1 MAAVLAIAGAVISPS
16 AANALEGGYDDKY
29 TAYMEP
35 EYFGAAHPETLSQP
49 IVVQDYDKWKTF
61 DGAAI
66 AFCFNEA
73 KSLPPSGELLNEG
86 GHNTD
91 KLPVLTRKQAD
102 GNLHRYADSPLNGA
116 IDRPVINI
124 IYNADRV
131 GHHYGLQDWEINMV
145 TQQAIWHF
153 TDSENSGKGEISDF
167 NQAQNAA
174 YITLMGGQ
182 VQDGPGLI
190 EAPSNVVLDIYE
202 SDQSIIST
210 EGKPYQNLLSTT
222 LRETPDFEEITPS
235 LKTFAHGQTEDDK
248 TIGAEGGTIN
258 DVVTYS
264 GLDTS
269 KEYTIEGELMV
280 RGDNGEAES
289 TGITGKTEAFTPEA
303 HLGKKT
309 VEFELTAEQAAK
321 YAGKTLV
328 VFETLKSGGEE
339 VATHH
344 DIKDEDQAMTVEE
357 GETPE
362 ASLKTSARDQ
372 ADDDKVLAAEGGVIV
387 DAVTYEGLTVG
398 QEYTVKGE
406 LQERQADGTAKA
418 TGIVG
423 EATFTPESESGTV
436 EVEFEVP
443 AGYAGKTLVVFEK
456 VFDAEGNVVASHEDI
471 DDKEQTVTVE
481 DEEETPE
488 ASLKTSARDQ
498 ADDDKVLAAEGGVI
512 VDAVTYEG
520 LTVGQ
525 EYTVKGELQERQADG
540 TAKATG
546 IVGEATFT
554 PESESGTVEV
564 EFEVP
569 AGYAGKTLVVFEK
582 VFDAEGNVVASHED
596 IDDKEQTVTVEDE
609 EKEIPVGS
617 SSGWWAWIIGL
628 IGGGLIGSS
637 VGGSSE
643 GSSYGSSGNSGHNVF
658 SGSSQRDEIPREEV
672 PYKGGETPRDD
683 VGKQSTNN
691 MPEHGERYTPQ
702 QAKATTTSG
711 LANTGANVVGVAIAA
726 LILIAV
732 GGVLYLR
739 RRIA

>member
-1 MAAVLAIAGAVISPS
+1 MESTNNSRRWRSDTDRATGTQSWWKRISAVLMAAVLAIAGAVISPS

-35 EYFGAAHPETLSQP
+35 EYFGAAHPGTLSQP
-49 IVVQDYDKWKTF
+49 IVVQGYDKWETF

-66 AFCFNEA
+66 AFCFNET
-73 KSLPPSGELLNEG
+73 KSLPPSGGLLNQG

-280 RGDNGEAES
+280 RGENGEAES

-423 EATFTPESESGTV
+423 EATFTPESE
-436 EVEFEVP
+436 
-443 AGYAGKTLVVFEK
+443 
-456 VFDAEGNVVASHEDI
+456 N
-471 DDKEQTVTVE
+471 
-481 DEEETPE
+481 
-488 ASLKTSARDQ
+488 
-498 ADDDKVLAAEGGVI
+498 
-512 VDAVTYEG
+512 
-520 LTVGQ
+520 
-525 EYTVKGELQERQADG
+525 
-540 TAKATG
+540 
-546 IVGEATFT
+546 
-554 PESESGTVEV
+554 GTVEV

-672 PYKGGETPRDD
+672 PYKGGETPRGD
-683 VGKQSTNN
+683 VVKQSTNN
-691 MPEHGERYTPQ
+691 TPEHGERYTPQ

>member
-1 MAAVLAIAGAVISPS
+1 MESTNNSRRWRSDTDRATGTQSWWKRISAVLMAAVLAIAGAVISPS

-35 EYFGAAHPETLSQP
+35 EYFGAAHPGTLSQP
-49 IVVQDYDKWKTF
+49 IVVQDYDKWETF

-66 AFCFNEA
+66 AFCFNET
-73 KSLPPSGELLNEG
+73 KSLPPSGGLLNQG

-280 RGDNGEAES
+280 RGENGEAES

-423 EATFTPESESGTV
+423 EATFTPESE
-436 EVEFEVP
+436 
-443 AGYAGKTLVVFEK
+443 
-456 VFDAEGNVVASHEDI
+456 N
-471 DDKEQTVTVE
+471 
-481 DEEETPE
+481 
-488 ASLKTSARDQ
+488 
-498 ADDDKVLAAEGGVI
+498 
-512 VDAVTYEG
+512 
-520 LTVGQ
+520 
-525 EYTVKGELQERQADG
+525 
-540 TAKATG
+540 
-546 IVGEATFT
+546 
-554 PESESGTVEV
+554 GTVEV

-643 GSSYGSSGNSGHNVF
+643 GNSYGSSGNSGHNVF

-672 PYKGGETPRDD
+672 PYKGGETPRGD
-683 VGKQSTNN
+683 VVKQSTNN
-691 MPEHGERYTPQ
+691 TPEHGERYTPQ

-732 GGVLYLR
+732 GGVPYLR

>member
-35 EYFGAAHPETLSQP
+35 EYFGAAHPGTLSQP
-49 IVVQDYDKWKTF
+49 IVVQDYDKWETF

-66 AFCFNEA
+66 AFCFNET
-73 KSLPPSGELLNEG
+73 KSLPPSGGLLNQG

-222 LRETPDFEEITPS
+222 LRETPDFEETTPS

-280 RGDNGEAES
+280 RGENGEAES

-372 ADDDKVLAAEGGVIV
+372 ADDDKVLAVEGGVIV

-423 EATFTPESESGTV
+423 EATFTPESE
-436 EVEFEVP
+436 
-443 AGYAGKTLVVFEK
+443 
-456 VFDAEGNVVASHEDI
+456 N
-471 DDKEQTVTVE
+471 
-481 DEEETPE
+481 
-488 ASLKTSARDQ
+488 
-498 ADDDKVLAAEGGVI
+498 
-512 VDAVTYEG
+512 
-520 LTVGQ
+520 
-525 EYTVKGELQERQADG
+525 
-540 TAKATG
+540 
-546 IVGEATFT
+546 
-554 PESESGTVEV
+554 GTVEV

-643 GSSYGSSGNSGHNVF
+643 GNSYGSSGNSGHNVF

-672 PYKGGETPRDD
+672 PYKGGETPRGD
-683 VGKQSTNN
+683 VVKQSTNN
-691 MPEHGERYTPQ
+691 TPEHGERYTPQ

>member
-1 MAAVLAIAGAVISPS
+1 MESTNNSRRWRSDTDRATGTQSWWKRISAVLMAAVLAIAGAVISPS

-35 EYFGAAHPETLSQP
+35 EYFGAAHPGTLSQP

-66 AFCFNEA
+66 AFCFNET
-73 KSLPPSGELLNEG
+73 KSLPPSGGLLNEG

-102 GNLHRYADSPLNGA
+102 GDLHRYADSPLNGA

-153 TDSENSGKGEISDF
+153 TDSENSGKGEITDF

-210 EGKPYQNLLSTT
+210 EGKSYQNLLSTT

-280 RGDNGEAES
+280 RGENGEAEP

-423 EATFTPESESGTV
+423 EATFTPESE
-436 EVEFEVP
+436 
-443 AGYAGKTLVVFEK
+443 
-456 VFDAEGNVVASHEDI
+456 N
-471 DDKEQTVTVE
+471 
-481 DEEETPE
+481 
-488 ASLKTSARDQ
+488 
-498 ADDDKVLAAEGGVI
+498 
-512 VDAVTYEG
+512 
-520 LTVGQ
+520 
-525 EYTVKGELQERQADG
+525 
-540 TAKATG
+540 
-546 IVGEATFT
+546 
-554 PESESGTVEV
+554 GTVEV

-672 PYKGGETPRDD
+672 PYKGGETPRGD
-683 VGKQSTNN
+683 VVKQSTNN

>member
-1 MAAVLAIAGAVISPS
+1 MESTNNSRRWRSDTDRATGTQSWWKRISAVLMAAVLAIAGAVISPS

-35 EYFGAAHPETLSQP
+35 EYFGAAHPGTLSQP
-49 IVVQDYDKWKTF
+49 IVVQDYDKWETF

-66 AFCFNEA
+66 AFCFNET
-73 KSLPPSGELLNEG
+73 KSLPPSGGLLNQG

-280 RGDNGEAES
+280 RGENGEAES

-423 EATFTPESESGTV
+423 EATFTPESE
-436 EVEFEVP
+436 
-443 AGYAGKTLVVFEK
+443 
-456 VFDAEGNVVASHEDI
+456 N
-471 DDKEQTVTVE
+471 
-481 DEEETPE
+481 
-488 ASLKTSARDQ
+488 
-498 ADDDKVLAAEGGVI
+498 
-512 VDAVTYEG
+512 
-520 LTVGQ
+520 
-525 EYTVKGELQERQADG
+525 
-540 TAKATG
+540 
-546 IVGEATFT
+546 
-554 PESESGTVEV
+554 GTVEV

-643 GSSYGSSGNSGHNVF
+643 GNSYGSSGNSGHNVF

-672 PYKGGETPRDD
+672 PYKGGETPRGD
-683 VGKQSTNN
+683 VVKQSTNN
-691 MPEHGERYTPQ
+691 TPEHGERYTPQ

>member
-1 MAAVLAIAGAVISPS
+1 MESTNNSRRWRSDTDRATGTQSWWKRISAVLMAAVLAIAGAVISPS

-35 EYFGAAHPETLSQP
+35 EYFGTAHPGTLSQP

-66 AFCFNEA
+66 AFCFNET
-73 KSLPPSGELLNEG
+73 KSLPPSGGLLNEG

-102 GNLHRYADSPLNGA
+102 GDLHRYADSPLNGA

-153 TDSENSGKGEISDF
+153 TDSENSGKGEITDF

-210 EGKPYQNLLSTT
+210 EGKSYQNLLSTT

-248 TIGAEGGTIN
+248 TIGPEGGTIN

-280 RGDNGEAES
+280 GGENGEAEP

-406 LQERQADGTAKA
+406 LQERQADGTAKV

-423 EATFTPESESGTV
+423 EATFTPESENGTV

-443 AGYAGKTLVVFEK
+443 AGY
-456 VFDAEGNVVASHEDI
+456 S
-471 DDKEQTVTVE
+471 
-481 DEEETPE
+481 
-488 ASLKTSARDQ
+488 
-498 ADDDKVLAAEGGVI
+498 
-512 VDAVTYEG
+512 
-520 LTVGQ
+520 
-525 EYTVKGELQERQADG
+525 
-540 TAKATG
+540 
-546 IVGEATFT
+546 
-554 PESESGTVEV
+554 
-564 EFEVP
+564 
-569 AGYAGKTLVVFEK
+569 GKTLVVFEK

-672 PYKGGETPRDD
+672 PYKGGETPRGD
-683 VGKQSTNN
+683 VVKQSTNN
-691 MPEHGERYTPQ
+691 MPEHGERYTSQ

>member
-1 MAAVLAIAGAVISPS
+1 MESTNNSRRWRSDTDRATGTQSWWKRISAVLMAAVLAIAGAVISPS

-35 EYFGAAHPETLSQP
+35 EYFGAAHPGTLSQP
-49 IVVQDYDKWKTF
+49 IVVQDYDKWETF

-66 AFCFNEA
+66 AFCFNET
-73 KSLPPSGELLNEG
+73 KSLPPSGGLLNQG

-222 LRETPDFEEITPS
+222 LRETPDFEETTPS

-280 RGDNGEAES
+280 RGENGEAES

-372 ADDDKVLAAEGGVIV
+372 ADDDKVLAVEGGVIV

-423 EATFTPESESGTV
+423 EATFTPESE
-436 EVEFEVP
+436 
-443 AGYAGKTLVVFEK
+443 
-456 VFDAEGNVVASHEDI
+456 N
-471 DDKEQTVTVE
+471 
-481 DEEETPE
+481 
-488 ASLKTSARDQ
+488 
-498 ADDDKVLAAEGGVI
+498 
-512 VDAVTYEG
+512 
-520 LTVGQ
+520 
-525 EYTVKGELQERQADG
+525 
-540 TAKATG
+540 
-546 IVGEATFT
+546 
-554 PESESGTVEV
+554 GTVEV

-643 GSSYGSSGNSGHNVF
+643 GNSYGSSGNSGHNVF

-672 PYKGGETPRDD
+672 PYKGGETPRGD
-683 VGKQSTNN
+683 VVKQSTNN
-691 MPEHGERYTPQ
+691 TPEHGERYTPQ

>member
-1 MAAVLAIAGAVISPS
+1 MESTNNSRRWRSDTDRATGTQSWWKRISAVLMAAVLAIAGAVISPS

-35 EYFGAAHPETLSQP
+35 EYFGAAHPGTLSQP
-49 IVVQDYDKWKTF
+49 IVVQGYDKWETF

-66 AFCFNEA
+66 AFCFNET
-73 KSLPPSGELLNEG
+73 KSLPPSGGLLNQG

-280 RGDNGEAES
+280 RGENGEAES

-339 VATHH
+339 VAMHH

-423 EATFTPESESGTV
+423 EATFTPESE
-436 EVEFEVP
+436 
-443 AGYAGKTLVVFEK
+443 
-456 VFDAEGNVVASHEDI
+456 N
-471 DDKEQTVTVE
+471 
-481 DEEETPE
+481 
-488 ASLKTSARDQ
+488 
-498 ADDDKVLAAEGGVI
+498 
-512 VDAVTYEG
+512 
-520 LTVGQ
+520 
-525 EYTVKGELQERQADG
+525 
-540 TAKATG
+540 
-546 IVGEATFT
+546 
-554 PESESGTVEV
+554 GTVEV

-643 GSSYGSSGNSGHNVF
+643 GNSYGSSGNSGHNVF

-672 PYKGGETPRDD
+672 PYKGGETPRGD
-683 VGKQSTNN
+683 VVKQSTNN
-691 MPEHGERYTPQ
+691 TPEHGERYTPQ

>member
-35 EYFGAAHPETLSQP
+35 EYFGAAHPGTLSQP
-49 IVVQDYDKWKTF
+49 IVVQDYDKWETF

-66 AFCFNEA
+66 AFCFNET
-73 KSLPPSGELLNEG
+73 KSLPPSGGLLNQG

-222 LRETPDFEEITPS
+222 LRETPDFEETTPS

-280 RGDNGEAES
+280 RGENGEAES

-423 EATFTPESESGTV
+423 EATFTPESE
-436 EVEFEVP
+436 
-443 AGYAGKTLVVFEK
+443 
-456 VFDAEGNVVASHEDI
+456 N
-471 DDKEQTVTVE
+471 
-481 DEEETPE
+481 
-488 ASLKTSARDQ
+488 
-498 ADDDKVLAAEGGVI
+498 
-512 VDAVTYEG
+512 
-520 LTVGQ
+520 
-525 EYTVKGELQERQADG
+525 
-540 TAKATG
+540 
-546 IVGEATFT
+546 
-554 PESESGTVEV
+554 GTVEV

-643 GSSYGSSGNSGHNVF
+643 GNSYGSSGNSGHNVF

-672 PYKGGETPRDD
+672 PYKGGETPRGD
-683 VGKQSTNN
+683 VVKQSTNN
-691 MPEHGERYTPQ
+691 TPEHGERYTPQ

>member
-481 DEEETPE
+481 DEE
-488 ASLKTSARDQ
+488 
-498 ADDDKVLAAEGGVI
+498 
-512 VDAVTYEG
+512 
-520 LTVGQ
+520 
-525 EYTVKGELQERQADG
+525 
-540 TAKATG
+540 
-546 IVGEATFT
+546 
-554 PESESGTVEV
+554 
-564 EFEVP
+564 
-569 AGYAGKTLVVFEK
+569 
-582 VFDAEGNVVASHED
+582 
-596 IDDKEQTVTVEDE
+596 
-609 EKEIPVGS
+609 KEIPVGS

>member
-35 EYFGAAHPETLSQP
+35 EYFGAAHPGTLSQP
-49 IVVQDYDKWKTF
+49 IVVQGYDKWETF

-66 AFCFNEA
+66 AFCFNET
-73 KSLPPSGELLNEG
+73 KSLPPSGGLLNQG

-280 RGDNGEAES
+280 RGENGEAES

-423 EATFTPESESGTV
+423 EATFTPESE
-436 EVEFEVP
+436 
-443 AGYAGKTLVVFEK
+443 
-456 VFDAEGNVVASHEDI
+456 N
-471 DDKEQTVTVE
+471 
-481 DEEETPE
+481 
-488 ASLKTSARDQ
+488 
-498 ADDDKVLAAEGGVI
+498 
-512 VDAVTYEG
+512 
-520 LTVGQ
+520 
-525 EYTVKGELQERQADG
+525 
-540 TAKATG
+540 
-546 IVGEATFT
+546 
-554 PESESGTVEV
+554 GTVEV

-643 GSSYGSSGNSGHNVF
+643 GNSYGSSGNSGHNVF

-672 PYKGGETPRDD
+672 PYKGGETPRGD
-683 VGKQSTNN
+683 VVKQSTNN
-691 MPEHGERYTPQ
+691 TPEHGERYTPQ

>member
-35 EYFGAAHPETLSQP
+35 EYFGAAHPGTLSQP
-49 IVVQDYDKWKTF
+49 IVVQDYDKWETF

-66 AFCFNEA
+66 AFCFNET
-73 KSLPPSGELLNEG
+73 KSLPPSGGLLNQG

-280 RGDNGEAES
+280 RGENGEAES

-423 EATFTPESESGTV
+423 EATFTPESE
-436 EVEFEVP
+436 
-443 AGYAGKTLVVFEK
+443 
-456 VFDAEGNVVASHEDI
+456 N
-471 DDKEQTVTVE
+471 
-481 DEEETPE
+481 
-488 ASLKTSARDQ
+488 
-498 ADDDKVLAAEGGVI
+498 
-512 VDAVTYEG
+512 
-520 LTVGQ
+520 
-525 EYTVKGELQERQADG
+525 
-540 TAKATG
+540 
-546 IVGEATFT
+546 
-554 PESESGTVEV
+554 GTVEV

-643 GSSYGSSGNSGHNVF
+643 GNSYGSSGNSGHNVF

-672 PYKGGETPRDD
+672 PYKGGETPRGD
-683 VGKQSTNN
+683 VVKQSTNN
-691 MPEHGERYTPQ
+691 TPEHGERYTPQ

>member
-1 MAAVLAIAGAVISPS
+1 MESANNSRRWRSDTDRATGTQSWWKRISAVLMAAVLAIAGAVISPS

-35 EYFGAAHPETLSQP
+35 EYFGAAHPGTLSQP
-49 IVVQDYDKWKTF
+49 IVVQGYDKWETF

-66 AFCFNEA
+66 AFCFNET
-73 KSLPPSGELLNEG
+73 KSLPPSGGLLNQG

-280 RGDNGEAES
+280 RGENGEAES

-423 EATFTPESESGTV
+423 EATFTPESE
-436 EVEFEVP
+436 
-443 AGYAGKTLVVFEK
+443 
-456 VFDAEGNVVASHEDI
+456 N
-471 DDKEQTVTVE
+471 
-481 DEEETPE
+481 
-488 ASLKTSARDQ
+488 
-498 ADDDKVLAAEGGVI
+498 
-512 VDAVTYEG
+512 
-520 LTVGQ
+520 
-525 EYTVKGELQERQADG
+525 
-540 TAKATG
+540 
-546 IVGEATFT
+546 
-554 PESESGTVEV
+554 GTVEV

-643 GSSYGSSGNSGHNVF
+643 GNSYGSSGNSGHNVF

-672 PYKGGETPRDD
+672 PYKGGETPRGD
-683 VGKQSTNN
+683 VVKQSTNN
-691 MPEHGERYTPQ
+691 TPEHGERYTPQ

>member
-1 MAAVLAIAGAVISPS
+1 MESTNNSRRWRSDTDRATGTQSWWKRISAVLMAAVLAIAGAVISPS

-481 DEEETPE
+481 DEE
-488 ASLKTSARDQ
+488 
-498 ADDDKVLAAEGGVI
+498 
-512 VDAVTYEG
+512 
-520 LTVGQ
+520 
-525 EYTVKGELQERQADG
+525 
-540 TAKATG
+540 
-546 IVGEATFT
+546 
-554 PESESGTVEV
+554 
-564 EFEVP
+564 
-569 AGYAGKTLVVFEK
+569 
-582 VFDAEGNVVASHED
+582 
-596 IDDKEQTVTVEDE
+596 
-609 EKEIPVGS
+609 KEIPVGS

>member
-1 MAAVLAIAGAVISPS
+1 MESTNNSRRWRSDTDRATGTQSWWKRISAVLMAAVLAIAGAVISPS

-35 EYFGAAHPETLSQP
+35 EYFGAAHPGTLSQP
-49 IVVQDYDKWKTF
+49 IVVQDYDKWETF

-66 AFCFNEA
+66 AFCFNET
-73 KSLPPSGELLNEG
+73 KSLPPSGGLLNQG

-222 LRETPDFEEITPS
+222 LRETPDFEETTPS

-280 RGDNGEAES
+280 RGENGEAES

-344 DIKDEDQAMTVEE
+344 DIKDEDQALTVEA

-372 ADDDKVLAAEGGVIV
+372 ADDDKVLAVEGGVIV

-423 EATFTPESESGTV
+423 EATFTPESE
-436 EVEFEVP
+436 
-443 AGYAGKTLVVFEK
+443 
-456 VFDAEGNVVASHEDI
+456 N
-471 DDKEQTVTVE
+471 
-481 DEEETPE
+481 
-488 ASLKTSARDQ
+488 
-498 ADDDKVLAAEGGVI
+498 
-512 VDAVTYEG
+512 
-520 LTVGQ
+520 
-525 EYTVKGELQERQADG
+525 
-540 TAKATG
+540 
-546 IVGEATFT
+546 
-554 PESESGTVEV
+554 GTVEV

-643 GSSYGSSGNSGHNVF
+643 GNSYGSSGNSGHNVF

-672 PYKGGETPRDD
+672 PYKGGETPRGD
-683 VGKQSTNN
+683 VVKQSTNN
-691 MPEHGERYTPQ
+691 TPEHGERYTPQ

>member
-1 MAAVLAIAGAVISPS
+1 M
-16 AANALEGGYDDKY
+16 
-29 TAYMEP
+29 
-35 EYFGAAHPETLSQP
+35 
-49 IVVQDYDKWKTF
+49 
-61 DGAAI
+61 
-66 AFCFNEA
+66 
-73 KSLPPSGELLNEG
+73 
-86 GHNTD
+86 
-91 KLPVLTRKQAD
+91 
-102 GNLHRYADSPLNGA
+102 
-116 IDRPVINI
+116 
-124 IYNADRV
+124 
-131 GHHYGLQDWEINMV
+131 
-145 TQQAIWHF
+145 
-153 TDSENSGKGEISDF
+153 
-167 NQAQNAA
+167 
-174 YITLMGGQ
+174 
-182 VQDGPGLI
+182 
-190 EAPSNVVLDIYE
+190 
-202 SDQSIIST
+202 
-210 EGKPYQNLLSTT
+210 
-222 LRETPDFEEITPS
+222 
-235 LKTFAHGQTEDDK
+235 
-248 TIGAEGGTIN
+248 
-258 DVVTYS
+258 
-264 GLDTS
+264 
-269 KEYTIEGELMV
+269 
-280 RGDNGEAES
+280 
-289 TGITGKTEAFTPEA
+289 
-303 HLGKKT
+303 
-309 VEFELTAEQAAK
+309 
-321 YAGKTLV
+321 
-328 VFETLKSGGEE
+328 
-339 VATHH
+339 
-344 DIKDEDQAMTVEE
+344 
-357 GETPE
+357 
-362 ASLKTSARDQ
+362 
-372 ADDDKVLAAEGGVIV
+372 
-387 DAVTYEGLTVG
+387 
-398 QEYTVKGE
+398 
-406 LQERQADGTAKA
+406 
-418 TGIVG
+418 
-423 EATFTPESESGTV
+423 
-436 EVEFEVP
+436 
-443 AGYAGKTLVVFEK
+443 
-456 VFDAEGNVVASHEDI
+456 
-471 DDKEQTVTVE
+471 
-481 DEEETPE
+481 
-488 ASLKTSARDQ
+488 KTSARDQ